1 MVFRVDFKIVSDN
14 TKSLL
19 WRFFHRKRLFNI
31 SQTKVKLHENNCFIE
46 WRCENMPPFLLLIKE
61 L

>member
-1 MVFRVDFKIVSDN
+1 MVFRVDFKSVTDN

-19 WRFFHRKRLFNI
+19 WRFHRKRLFNI
-31 SQTKVKLHENNCFIE
+31 FQTKVKLLENNCFIE
-46 WRCENMPPFLLLIKE
+46 WRRENMPPFLLLLKE